1 MNIRHRSWLSQVADL
16 CIFMTKEK
24 HQNIFLK
31 AGQNQIICMC
41 LWPPHKSE
49 SKIESEWTHIH
60 LISVTQRANLSIFS
74 IKAKQLCWRR
84 NHHRNMMCRLLT
96 RPWRWRSPGGSRCLP
111 GNSDGQRSQE
121 PPSLRPSPER
131 RRCRWR
137 HQRPTGGRRMTA
149 GGEKRRRGDHST
161 RHFSQ

>member
-1 MNIRHRSWLSQVADL
+1 MNMKHRSWLNQVADL
-16 CIFMTKEK
+16 CILMTKEK

-31 AGQNQIICMC
+31 AGQNQI
-41 LWPPHKSE
+41 SVTE
-49 SKIESEWTHIH
+49 SKMESEWTCIY
-60 LISVTQRANLSIFS
+60 LISATQRANRSVFS
-74 IKAKQLCWRR
+74 SKAKQLCWRR
-84 NHHRNMMCRLLT
+84 NRHRNMMCRLLT

-111 GNSDGQRSQE
+111 GNSGGQRSQE

-149 GGEKRRRGDHST
+149 GSEKRRRGDHST
-161 RHFSQ
+161 RHFPQ